1 MTPPAVV
8 DRIANEFWQTVK
20 RTRFISYENCKKK
33 KISVRDRRI
42 NHTYF
47 QLRFGLPSDH
57 QYVLLN
63 DPLGSCQITR
73 KRIIKYKG

>member
-1 MTPPAVV
+1 MSSGKQSRGPDLYPMK
-8 DRIANEFWQTVK
+8 TV
-20 RTRFISYENCKKK
+20 KKK

>member
-33 KISVRDRRI
+33 K
-42 NHTYF
+42 
-47 QLRFGLPSDH
+47 
-57 QYVLLN
+57 
-63 DPLGSCQITR
+63 
-73 KRIIKYKG
+73 K